1 MINQIDVR
9 ELAEA
14 ITRGEPIYL
23 VDVRQPWEHQ
33 LAALPNS
40 TLLPLGELALRA
52 DELSPPLGALV
63 VTYCHHGIRSL
74 DAAAFLSRKW
84 TAMGP
89 KVASLAGGIDRWS
102 IEIDPT
108 IRRY

>member
-14 ITRGEPIYL
+14 ILRGEPVYL

-40 TLLPLGELALRA
+40 TLIPLGELPLRA
-52 DELSPPLGALV
+52 DELSPPTGALV

-84 TAMGP
+84 TAAGP